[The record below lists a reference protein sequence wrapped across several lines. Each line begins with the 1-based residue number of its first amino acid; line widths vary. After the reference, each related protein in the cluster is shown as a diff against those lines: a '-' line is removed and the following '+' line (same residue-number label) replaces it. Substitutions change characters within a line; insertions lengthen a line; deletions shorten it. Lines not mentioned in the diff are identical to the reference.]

1 MGYIGGVLLYF
12 TAVIIGDCIEQE
24 PERVCAL
31 INDFFK
37 KAHIDAG
44 AHIETVF
51 NQSSN
56 PENPE
61 NPELVNPKQGIVII
75 TTEIKALV
83 EISNYLSSNQL
94 SKITISNPRSNN
106 NKILAQITDEDIE
119 QSLESYKNVDVNT
132 KFDSCGNKL
141 SLEIILTQ

>member
-1 MGYIGGVLLYF
+1 MGGVLLYF
-12 TAVIIGDCIEQE
+12 TAVIIGDCVDQE
-24 PERVCAL
+24 PERVCTL
-31 INDFFK
+31 INDFLK

-51 NQSSN
+51 NQSGN

-61 NPELVNPKQGIVII
+61 FINPKQGIVII
-75 TTEIKALV
+75 STEIKALV
-83 EISNYLSSNQL
+83 DIFNYLSSNQL
-94 SKITISNPRSNN
+94 GKITISIPGSNQ